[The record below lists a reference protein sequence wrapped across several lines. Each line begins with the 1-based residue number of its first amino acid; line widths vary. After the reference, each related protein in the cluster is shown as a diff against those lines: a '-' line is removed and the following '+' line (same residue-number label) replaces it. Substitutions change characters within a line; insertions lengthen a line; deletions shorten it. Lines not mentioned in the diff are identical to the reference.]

1 MSQLSEIKVKDLVQ
15 ANHEL
20 EIISPK
26 EQIAVMEEWA
36 SALMD
41 VVQQKHLYQD
51 IQGKKYLLAEAWEII
66 LSFAH
71 TGSVPEYVREV
82 YEDNEIVGYEAKI
95 VLIKNGETVGGAI
108 MSCGLDEFPC
118 RGKTGQAKAK
128 AAKSA
133 AQTWAMS
140 KAARLKYSLVP
151 ILAGY
156 EATPA
161 EEMIVTV
168 DQSEAP
174 QQRRQQP
181 TDIINAKQ
189 RGRLFAIQKATAE
202 KNGGHPTDNEV
213 REYME
218 NMYDKVSTQKL
229 TVEECDDVVAWIE
242 SQATEI

>member
-1 MSQLSEIKVKDLVQ
+1 M
-15 ANHEL
+15 
-20 EIISPK
+20 
-26 EQIAVMEEWA
+26 
-36 SALMD
+36 
-41 VVQQKHLYQD
+41 
-51 IQGKKYLLAEAWEII
+51 
-66 LSFAH
+66 
-71 TGSVPEYVREV
+71 
-82 YEDNEIVGYEAKI
+82 
-95 VLIKNGETVGGAI
+95 
-108 MSCGLDEFPC
+108 
-118 RGKTGQAKAK
+118 
-128 AAKSA
+128 
-133 AQTWAMS
+133 
-140 KAARLKYSLVP
+140 
-151 ILAGY
+151 
-156 EATPA
+156 
-161 EEMIVTV
+161 TV